1 MSLTCEREI
10 VKHPRQR
17 ALASVAAMVA
27 VGLFT
32 LAGCSP
38 LPGPSLD
45 PVYLA
50 QGSQGGQRSDQSA
63 TPAPRETSRLHA
75 RASRSAL
82 WVGRYRDSRGEGD
95 IAVSLMRGE
104 SAVSGTWQLRTGGG
118 GPLTGT
124 LEAGGRRLQLRME
137 NTAPECP
144 GLVEGWMEISDTTLI
159 GTYHGQDCQG
169 PVSNGRLELHP
180 K

>member
-1 MSLTCEREI
+1 
-10 VKHPRQR
+10 
-17 ALASVAAMVA
+17 
-27 VGLFT
+27 
-32 LAGCSP
+32 
-38 LPGPSLD
+38 
-45 PVYLA
+45 
-50 QGSQGGQRSDQSA
+50 
-63 TPAPRETSRLHA
+63 
-75 RASRSAL
+75 
-82 WVGRYRDSRGEGD
+82 
-95 IAVSLMRGE
+95 MRGE